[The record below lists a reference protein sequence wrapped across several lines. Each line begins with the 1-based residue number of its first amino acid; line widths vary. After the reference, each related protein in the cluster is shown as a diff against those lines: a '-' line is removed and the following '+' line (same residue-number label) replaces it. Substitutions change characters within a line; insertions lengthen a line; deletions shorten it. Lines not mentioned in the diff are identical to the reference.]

1 MGSLSEWEKEIPAP
15 RFIRGPY
22 GRIRD
27 AAGRLFRNPAFIL
40 ATLAAVL
47 LAAFLLRLDA
57 AQRLALALGSL
68 AKGSPLNGEVWH
80 GRFESWGISLVTNPF
95 FIFFLLHAARTLLCP
110 ECRRKSFDTVFL
122 GISYLVWLSFAGY
135 TALRHEPWMD
145 ELFVYIKA
153 RDMSLG
159 GLLADVKVDGN
170 FALWSILVSLF
181 AKSGCPAGIL
191 TVISFLLCAALVLVF
206 LLRSPFTVYEKA
218 AFIFTAAA
226 SYHYPVVSRPY
237 VLFALLAFLLASL
250 WKRRREH
257 PLLAGAIIALLANTH
272 LYAEGFVGILIL
284 YVLLA
289 DIILPWKAL
298 GGRERRLRLAGL
310 AVAFAGVIVA
320 AILVVPALWTSRG
333 VVMAQAGR
341 MNLNMKAF
349 FSNWIWEDPS
359 VSGLPVI
366 LILLALL
373 VRLFFLDRG
382 MLVIF
387 GTAFSYMIL
396 FHIFIYNASVA
407 CRGSMWLFIL
417 IFAFW
422 NAGGGQVRRT
432 SPLLLLLLLL
442 AVNPSWNL
450 RDWTTEYS
458 GEKRLGE
465 FIAGNLPREETL
477 YMSGPSF
484 VSAYVPDHRTELFA
498 PLFMESGEL
507 DRRIDKLFRDTGA
520 ASLVI
525 VMPKIRIAGFVY
537 PVSHRFDK
545 LYESGEIMAQM
556 YQFSVI
562 RVYR

>member
-1 MGSLSEWEKEIPAP
+1 MGSLSDDLEKGIPVPCFVREPCGKICRTVDGFFTKP
-15 RFIRGPY
+15 RFIVVLVLT
-22 GRIRD
+22 I
-27 AAGRLFRNPAFIL
+27 LSLAF
-40 ATLAAVL
+40 
-47 LAAFLLRLDA
+47 FLRLDLLQA
-57 AQRLALALGSL
+57 FVIKLGSAAIGRQL
-68 AKGSPLNGEVWH
+68 DSMVWH
-80 GRFESWGISLVTNPF
+80 GRFERWGISLVTNPF

-320 AILVVPALWTSRG
+320 AILVVPACWTVKG
-333 VVMAQAGR
+333 IVLGQAGR
-341 MNLNMKAF
+341 MNLNMKGF
-349 FSNWIWEDPS
+349 FSNWIWEDLT
-359 VSGLPVI
+359 VSAAPVMF
-366 LILLALL
+366 ILLIAV
-373 VRLFFLDRG
+373 VRLLFVHRG
-382 MLVIF
+382 MFVIF
-387 GTAFSYMIL
+387 LAAVAYMLL
-396 FHIFIYNASVA
+396 FHIFIYSASVPN
-407 CRGSMWLFIL
+407 RGSMWLFIL

-422 NAGGGQVRRT
+422 NARDKGR
-432 SPLLLLLLLL
+432 SPLLLLLLIL
-442 AVNPSWNL
+442 AINPSWNL
-450 RDWTTEYS
+450 RDWTMEYS
-458 GEKRLGE
+458 GEKKLGE
-465 FIAGNLPREETL
+465 YIERNLPRGEAVRIIGTGL
-477 YMSGPSF
+477 
-484 VSAYVPDHRTELFA
+484 VSAYVPSHDVKVFA
-498 PLFMESGEL
+498 PIFVSAEEL
-507 DRRIDKLFRDTGA
+507 DGKIDGFFAENGSDYFDLILSKARVGT
-520 ASLVI
+520 
-525 VMPKIRIAGFVY
+525 FVY
-537 PVSHRFDK
+537 PLSHRYEK
-545 LYESGEIMAQM
+545 LYESGEIMAQI